1 MVVGDIELIGGRME
15 SERVETCDNMA
26 AGRGAS
32 GAEDEKRG
40 VDSLRG
46 AGTSAPGDAR
56 IVADGDVVRGRV
68 GMASSIK
75 PGSDADAASRAKR
88 RTMRERL
95 NDRAS
100 RQALVGVIATLLGGS
115 FWGFSGTSASFLFA
129 NYQVDTMWLMAVRQL
144 GAGALFMLFI
154 VLFDRERMVKLLT
167 TPRDLFVLGL
177 LTVFG
182 VFFNQ
187 LFYLLAVRLTNAGTA
202 TVLQCLQLVLIMGYS
217 CIRQRRAPRRRELA
231 GLILALGGTFLIA
244 TGGDPTTLAIPLEG
258 LVVGLLAAFGAMCMS
273 IIPVRILPKYGSSI
287 VTGSTMLFSGIATSL
302 VVRPWN
308 DVPALDLA
316 GWEALFV
323 LIAVGSC
330 LAYALYMQGVKD
342 IGSMRASLIGTVEP
356 VSATVTSALMLGTVF
371 APTDLVGFAC
381 IIVMVFLTA

>member
-1 MVVGDIELIGGRME
+1 ME
-15 SERVETCDNMA
+15 NERVETCDNMA
-26 AGRGAS
+26 AGRDTPSAG
-32 GAEDEKRG
+32 DERRG
-40 VDSLRG
+40 VDCLRG
-46 AGTSAPGDAR
+46 AGASAPGDAR
-56 IVADGDVVRGRV
+56 IVVDGDVVRGRV

-75 PGSDADAASRAKR
+75 PGPDADAASRAKR

-287 VTGSTMLFSGIATSL
+287 VTGSAMLFSGIATSL

-308 DVPALDLA
+308 DVPTLDLA

-371 APTDLVGFAC
+371 APTDLIGFAC

>member
-1 MVVGDIELIGGRME
+1 ME
-15 SERVETCDNMA
+15 NERLESCDSMT
-26 AGRGAS
+26 AGRDARDAVD
-32 GAEDEKRG
+32 AERD

-46 AGTSAPGDAR
+46 EGASVPGDAR
-56 IVADGDVVRGRV
+56 IAADRDAVRGRV
-68 GMASSIK
+68 GMVSSIK
-75 PGSDADAASRAKR
+75 PGADADAASRAKR
-88 RTMRERL
+88 RTMRGRL

-100 RQALVGVIATLLGGS
+100 RQTLVGVIATLLGGS

-154 VLFDRERMVKLLT
+154 VLFDRDRMVKLLT
-167 TPRDLFVLGL
+167 TPRDLFTLGL

-217 CIRQRRAPRRRELA
+217 CIRQHRVPRRRELA

-287 VTGSTMLFSGIATSL
+287 VTGSAMLFSGIATSL
-302 VVRPWN
+302 VVCPWSN
-308 DVPALDLA
+308 VPALDAA

>member
-15 SERVETCDNMA
+15 NERVETCDNMA
-26 AGRGAS
+26 AGRDAP

-46 AGTSAPGDAR
+46 AGASAPGDAR
-56 IVADGDVVRGRV
+56 IVADGDVVHGRV

-287 VTGSTMLFSGIATSL
+287 VTGSAMLFSGIATSL

>member
-1 MVVGDIELIGGRME
+1 MVIGDIELIGGRME
-15 SERVETCDNMA
+15 NERVETCDNMA
-26 AGRGAS
+26 AGRDAP

-46 AGTSAPGDAR
+46 TGASAPGDAR
-56 IVADGDVVRGRV
+56 IVADGDVVRGHV

-287 VTGSTMLFSGIATSL
+287 VTGSAMLFSGIATSL

>member
-1 MVVGDIELIGGRME
+1 ME
-15 SERVETCDNMA
+15 NERVETCDNMA
-26 AGRGAS
+26 AGRDAP

-46 AGTSAPGDAR
+46 TGASAPGDAR

-287 VTGSTMLFSGIATSL
+287 VTGSAMLFSGIATSL